1 MRNIFKNR
9 WLFFFFGLSAGV
21 VLTLLLFK
29 YNEDKNSQKTY
40 ESPAEIVLKP
50 EKPDIE
56 KPIVKKKKKK
66 YAGQRQKYFFV
77 KFDGEEKDL
86 NPEKHGEF
94 SKLKWVTPSEVI
106 QNSWEIK
113 KPIYEKV
120 FAEFG
125 LTT

>member
-1 MRNIFKNR
+1 MLELR
-9 WLFFFFGLSAGV
+9 
-21 VLTLLLFK
+21 
-29 YNEDKNSQKTY
+29 
-40 ESPAEIVLKP
+40 
-50 EKPDIE
+50 
-56 KPIVKKKKKK
+56 KKKKK
-66 YAGQRQKYFFV
+66 YAGQRQKYFLV

-113 KPIYEKV
+113 RPIYEKV
-120 FAEFG
+120 FEEFG